1 MLLLTA
7 RVHDGSLDTTGWAE
21 AAADREATLAGY
33 MGRDAADQI
42 AQGLVSL
49 GRDPNTPAVA
59 IENAGSAQARLIP
72 ATLTG
77 LGGAV
82 EAARP
87 TGPVLIIIGDVAARA
102 RAILCSETDVPRLCQ
117 ALDSRRVAER

>member
-1 MLLLTA
+1 MPADSHQLIVTA
-7 RVHDGSLDTTGWAE
+7 LPSHG
-21 AAADREATLAGY
+21 
-33 MGRDAADQI
+33 Q
-42 AQGLVSL
+42 
-49 GRDPNTPAVA
+49 

>member
-21 AAADREATLAGY
+21 AAADREATLAVY

-77 LGGAV
+77 LGGKFGINAGEQAEKGGIV
-82 EAARP
+82 QQC
-87 TGPVLIIIGDVAARA
+87 VAHCGSLLA
-102 RAILCSETDVPRLCQ
+102 S
-117 ALDSRRVAER
+117 